1 MVRLLGGPL
10 AGRVL
15 ERARDGELKR
25 HLGVTD
31 AVLIEAVDGG
41 RARRGVLTRARLRE
55 RTSTAANRWA
65 SA

>member
-1 MVRLLGGPL
+1 MSTTRPR
-10 AGRVL
+10 AG
-15 ERARDGELKR
+15 DGELKR

-31 AVLIEAVDGG
+31 AVLIEAVDDG

-55 RTSTAANRWA
+55 RTSTAANHWA